1 MRRKDILKEI
11 YQPIIVYYLLLYDLS
26 IEIIKIWFVK
36 KCYYFATIAFINVK
50 RFYFI
55 NMQIGMDDLEINI

>member
-1 MRRKDILKEI
+1 M
-11 YQPIIVYYLLLYDLS
+11 
-26 IEIIKIWFVK
+26 WFVE
-36 KCYYFATIAFINVK
+36 KCYYFATIIFINVK